1 MPDNLFTRVL
11 AAPDHGRDF
20 LRPVVGPA
28 LSYRD
33 AFAAAARLAHV
44 LVRQGA
50 KPGDRVAVQVEKS
63 PAALLLYLACL
74 RAGLVY
80 LPLNTGYTPAEL
92 AYFVHDAEPCLFVCS
107 DGSREKI
114 AAHLPAVRF
123 LTLSDNGQDGSLIR
137 EAAGAPD
144 VFADAETGMSDLA
157 SILYTSGTTGRS
169 KGAMLTHGNLY
180 SNADSLRRAW
190 EFSQDD
196 VLLHALPVFHIHGL
210 FVATNVSLLSGA
222 SMLLLPRFEP
232 DAVFQALPQA
242 TVMMGVP
249 TFYTRLL
256 KDSRLA
262 KDNTR
267 HMRLF
272 ISGSAPLLPETH
284 NQWRERTGHAI
295 LERYGMTETNMNT
308 SNPYRGARIPGSVG
322 LPLPGVEIRIADGD
336 GHSVPSGEIGMIEVR
351 GPNVFKGYWK
361 MPEKTAAEF
370 RADGFFITGDLG
382 TIGADGYLRIV
393 GRGKDLIIT
402 GGLNVYPREIES
414 LLDDL
419 PGVEESAVVGLP
431 HDDFG
436 EGVTAFLVL
445 KPGARLT
452 QEDVAASLCDRLAR
466 FKLPKRV
473 LFLDQL
479 PRNSMGKVQKS
490 ALRQEYAALYG
501 TD

>member
-1 MPDNLFTRVL
+1 
-11 AAPDHGRDF
+11 
-20 LRPVVGPA
+20 
-28 LSYRD
+28 
-33 AFAAAARLAHV
+33 
-44 LVRQGA
+44 
-50 KPGDRVAVQVEKS
+50 
-63 PAALLLYLACL
+63 
-74 RAGLVY
+74 
-80 LPLNTGYTPAEL
+80 
-92 AYFVHDAEPCLFVCS
+92 
-107 DGSREKI
+107 
-114 AAHLPAVRF
+114 
-123 LTLSDNGQDGSLIR
+123 
-137 EAAGAPD
+137 
-144 VFADAETGMSDLA
+144 
-157 SILYTSGTTGRS
+157 
-169 KGAMLTHGNLY
+169 MLTHGNLY

-190 EFSQDD
+190 EFSQED

-210 FVATNVSLLSGA
+210 FVATNVSLLAGA
-222 SMLLLPRFEP
+222 SMLLLPKFEP

-256 KDSRLA
+256 KDKRLA
-262 KDNTR
+262 TDSTQ

-284 NQWRERTGHAI
+284 KAWRERTGHAL

-308 SNPYRGARIPGSVG
+308 SNPYHGARIPGSVG

-336 GHSVPSGEIGMIEVR
+336 GHPVPQGEIGMIEVR

-382 TIGADGYLRIV
+382 TIGPDGYLRIV

-414 LLDDL
+414 LIDDL

-445 KPGARLT
+445 KAGARLT
-452 QEDVAASLCDRLAR
+452 GEDVAASLSDRLAR

-490 ALRQEYAALYG
+490 ALRQEYADLYQG
-501 TD
+501 